1 MDIDE
6 LNSQLEYLNETKLQ
20 LKQAITDK
28 GQSIS
33 DADTFRSYV
42 SKVSNISTLAT
53 ETADADATADDI
65 AAGKTAYINGEKV
78 VGNAIIGKDVSDA
91 TVQSENLDLGIIAYS
106 KDFIK
111 VTGTT
116 PIYSNSSEPLALPT
130 SNVGLCG
137 SSEIIKTG
145 ETSLLLI
152 HNRYG
157 EVGDAMEF
165 PIDKLPVDI
174 TGKSIL
180 LRCCPKFFFSSTLT
194 EYQYVVELFVANME
208 TTFEVR
214 SDAGHAYVWAYDDVS
229 GERAYFQCY
238 ENVVTNG
245 SIDNITST
253 NWNEIGLKTSYCPR
267 QIGISSWYFYVT
279 KETINSGG
287 LTQGNIIAG
296 RGNENILVKTTLGE
310 NSHFYKLK
318 TGAQIYTRLNN
329 TDLSSAIEL
338 NASDLKAGVSVLGVD
353 GTLDVSDYSEY
364 TDSLKLADAILTGSE
379 VNIYTPIEYI
389 YIHELDKPFDIGV
402 PIFDGTNW
410 TIEFSIQFKTLRNYS
425 NVLCV
430 AHMGGTAHE
439 TYIDSSGNYN
449 VNLSASSWGT
459 ISGCFGAGTTYKVK
473 HTYESGTFK
482 TYINDTLRLTQTNT
496 LVTTED
502 TLKMGL
508 RGQSFLDAYIY
519 GIKIYKSDK
528 LIFDGVPV
536 LHNDTNAV
544 GLFDNANFVFVTA
557 SGEIPLQAG
566 PVVEGV

>member
-65 AAGKTAYINGEKV
+65 AAGKTAYINGKKV

-106 KDFIK
+106 RDFIK

-116 PIYSNSSEPLALPT
+116 PVYDSSSEPIALPS

-137 SSEIIKTG
+137 SSEIVKTG

-157 EVGDAMEF
+157 ETGNTMEF
-165 PIDKLPVDI
+165 PIEKLPVDI
-174 TGKSIL
+174 AGKSIL
-180 LRCCPKFFFSSTLT
+180 LRCCPKNYLSDTMT
-194 EYQYVVELFVANME
+194 EYQFVVELYVANME

-214 SDAGHAYVWAYDDVS
+214 NDSSHAYVWAYNDND

-238 ENVVTNG
+238 EKIVNMG
-245 SIDNITST
+245 SITDVTSG
-253 NWNEIGLKTSYCPR
+253 NWSEIGLKTSYGPR
-267 QIGISSWYFYVT
+267 AIGIGGWYVYTT

-287 LTQGNIIAG
+287 LTQGNKIAG
-296 RGNENILVKTTLGE
+296 RGNESILVKTTLGA
-310 NSHFYKLK
+310 NALMHKLK
-318 TGAQIYTRLNN
+318 TGAQVYTRLNN
-329 TDLSSAIEL
+329 TDLSNAIGL
-338 NASDLKAGVSVLGVD
+338 KPGDLKEGVSVLGVD
-353 GTLDVSDYSEY
+353 GTLDISDYSEY
-364 TDSLKLADAILTGSE
+364 TDSLKLANAILTGSD
-379 VNIYTPIEYI
+379 VNIYKPLEYI

-496 LVTTED
+496 LVTTKD